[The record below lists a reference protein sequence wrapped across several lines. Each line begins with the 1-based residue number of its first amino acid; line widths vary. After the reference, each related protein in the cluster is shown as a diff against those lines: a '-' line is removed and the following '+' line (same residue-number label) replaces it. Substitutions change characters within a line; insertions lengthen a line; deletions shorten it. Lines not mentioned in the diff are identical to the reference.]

1 MEKNLVAVRR
11 ERASIIVDIIR
22 LLLQH
27 SCVEYDGPKHTV
39 RVKYSG
45 PNGWNV
51 MLNTSFDTAFAE
63 AKVQKIV
70 QK

>member
-1 MEKNLVAVRR
+1 MGKNLVAVRR

-27 SCVEYDGPKHTV
+27 SCVEYGGPKHTV

-63 AKVQKIV
+63 AKVQKII